1 MNKLQLPEEVN
12 GAEALVAI
20 FSDKKKFEE
29 RMKEII
35 KVTEELNEKLDMVK
49 KMADADKYLAQAES
63 TKLQAEHDMSLAKKE
78 MIKADKFMS
87 ETKVYHQ
94 TIVDRETEFNKK
106 STEVLEGNEKEEK
119 YLVNKRVLSFI
130 RFISPFI

>member
-1 MNKLQLPEEVN
+1 MNVNSKVLSVTHCIICDELPTAKGNFAIQL
-12 GAEALVAI
+12 
-20 FSDKKKFEE
+20 D
-29 RMKEII
+29 
-35 KVTEELNEKLDMVK
+35 
-49 KMADADKYLAQAES
+49 
-63 TKLQAEHDMSLAKKE
+63 KLQAEHDMSLAKKE

-94 TIVDRETEFNKK
+94 TVVDRETEFNKK

-119 YLVNKRVLSFI
+119 YSVNKRVLSFI